1 MASRDRPHR
10 QEKKKPKDAAARTK
24 IQPLLEPPTNVEV
37 WKPKRKP
44 RTERP
49 RAESRADAIRRPLRP
64 SGEDR
69 SEEQGGDDRARD

>member
-10 QEKKKPKDAAARTK
+10 EEKKKPKDAGKKNPT

-44 RTERP
+44 RDE
-49 RAESRADAIRRPLRP
+49 EAD
-64 SGEDR
+64 S
-69 SEEQGGDDRARD
+69 